1 MLSAEDFNK
10 VTSHSPKEINS
21 ADKSG
26 FLLKFILNLGLE
38 NYKGYRENIKDE
50 DKSNLQKGLN
60 YLSKTTKGVVNPI
73 KKNSS
78 LSDITEEV
86 KKYKTELKFEDID
99 NDRNKLLGS
108 NPNYINILNLAK
120 EGFDLSN
127 LDLVMTKAE
136 LRPIL
141 DNDFQEASLSEEDIT
156 VLE

>member
-1 MLSAEDFNK
+1 MNNNQINYYSDGSTEPTGDDSYYNEREKENLTLKSIISANQKYDFKSQSKISVYKGRKYNAYNKIEDNIPFALLDKAMLSAEDFNK

-73 KKNSS
+73 KK
-78 LSDITEEV
+78 
-86 KKYKTELKFEDID
+86 
-99 NDRNKLLGS
+99 
-108 NPNYINILNLAK
+108 IL
-120 EGFDLSN
+120 
-127 LDLVMTKAE
+127 V
-136 LRPIL
+136 
-141 DNDFQEASLSEEDIT
+141 
-156 VLE
+156 